1 MTMIVQVL
9 LHICVHVIGCHILI
23 MTQVII
29 ITIIVII
36 IINIIKP
43 LMNEIFLLIITCKF
57 LQQRRRRIL
66 KNCTLFRTEK
76 RGCFSYCYLTNW
88 ALRVQL

>member
-29 ITIIVII
+29 II

-43 LMNEIFLLIITCKF
+43 LMNEIFLL
-57 LQQRRRRIL
+57 LDE
-66 KNCTLFRTEK
+66 N
-76 RGCFSYCYLTNW
+76 
-88 ALRVQL
+88 

>member
-43 LMNEIFLLIITCKF
+43 LMNEIFLL
-57 LQQRRRRIL
+57 LDE
-66 KNCTLFRTEK
+66 N
-76 RGCFSYCYLTNW
+76 
-88 ALRVQL
+88 